1 MGKAEGELYHLTE
14 AEVRKREEKI
24 GSKRDFQI
32 EEGRIRGIAW
42 MLQMLHVT
50 LASLTPTP
58 YSPKISG
65 FRNSIRMNKEHH
77 CLLFYHSNCDNQK
90 VTLLFGKIV
99 FFLAILLENAKFLLH
114 VCSKVAQFHRDGYIT
129 LPDVLSDKELVLLE
143 EIYMSLIRYCRR
155 VFLSQSF

>member
-32 EEGRIRGIAW
+32 EEGRIRGIVW
-42 MLQMLHVT
+42 MLQMIHVT

-65 FRNSIRMNKEHH
+65 FRNSIGMNKEHH
-77 CLLFYHSNCDNQK
+77 FLLFYHSNCDNQK
-90 VTLLFGKIV
+90 VILS
-99 FFLAILLENAKFLLH
+99 FLARLLEYNKISSSFLF
-114 VCSKVAQFHRDGYIT
+114 KGG
-129 LPDVLSDKELVLLE
+129 
-143 EIYMSLIRYCRR
+143 
-155 VFLSQSF
+155 